1 MKHKNY
7 LEAILNATTESVL
20 LLDPQGLVL
29 VVNETAASRLGLHPA
44 DMLGKQVFDLMPSGI
59 AVERRRQFDEMVRSG
74 MARQTEDTRAGR
86 VFWTNHYPVKD
97 ENQQTSAVVVFAIDV
112 TERRQIEQALRD
124 SERRYRAFAE
134 NLPQGIVITQT
145 GLIKYVNKAACQL
158 LGFAQD
164 ELLNCEFLPLVC
176 EADRSRIADIH
187 RRRMQGESV
196 TPSYIVGMVRKDG
209 VVRQWSMHVSTIE
222 WEGKPSGLGS
232 FSDITDHQLADLA
245 LRESEERY
253 RTAFV
258 TSPDAINITRLS
270 DGCYIDVNEGFMR
283 MTGWSR
289 EEVIGKT
296 ALELKL
302 WADPADRQHLADAL
316 RRDGYYENLEANF
329 LAKDGR
335 VISGLMSAHL
345 MQIKGV
351 DCLLSVTRDI
361 SERRIAD
368 DKLKLAASVF
378 SHARE
383 GILITD
389 AAGTVLDV
397 NDMFTDITG
406 YQREEITGH
415 NPRILN
421 SGRQGKEFY
430 TALWKELADKGHWF
444 GEIWNRR
451 KNGEIYP
458 EMLTISA
465 VRNAAGAPQNYV
477 ALFSDITAQKAHQGQ
492 LEHIAHYDALTNLP
506 NRVLL
511 ADRLQQAL
519 TQTQRRKERLAVAY
533 LDLDGFKLIND
544 RYGHQVGDQ
553 LLIELARAMKQC
565 LREGDTLAR
574 LGGDEFV
581 AVLIDLDDLPGGAP
595 MLQRILTAAAQPVQI
610 GELTLNVSASLGV
623 TFYPQATDIDADQ
636 LLRQADHAM
645 YQAKVAGKNRYHVFD
660 PTQDNTLR
668 VHHESLERI
677 RLAMSQQEFVL
688 YYQPKVNMRTGKVI
702 GAEALIRWQH
712 PEKGLLA
719 PDAFLPVI
727 ENHPLAV
734 SVGEWVIDSALA
746 QMENWRA
753 TGLDLPVSV
762 NVGARQLQQSD
773 FLDRLKGI
781 LARHGGVDPSHLQLE
796 ILETSALED
805 ISQVSQLIESCAEMG
820 VSFALDDFGTGYSSL
835 TYLKRLR
842 VDALKIDQS
851 FVRDMLDDED
861 DLAILEGVIGLAS
874 AFKRHVIAEGVE
886 TAAHGASLMHLGC
899 DLAQG
904 YGIARPM
911 SASELSGW
919 VASWEPDPSWSELPW
934 RGGEDEMP

>member
-1 MKHKNY
+1 MKHENY

-20 LLDPQGLVL
+20 LLDLQGNVL
-29 VVNETAASRLGLHPA
+29 VVNETAARRLGHSPR
-44 DMLGKQVFDLMPSGI
+44 DLVGRNAFNLIPVGL
-59 AVERRRQFDEMVRSG
+59 AATRRRKFDDVVRDGLPS
-74 MARQTEDTRAGR
+74 QTEDTRDGHA
-86 VFWTNHYPVKD
+86 FLTHYYPVKD
-97 ENQQTSAVVVFAIDV
+97 RDRRVSAVVVFAIDV
-112 TERRQIEQALRD
+112 TQRRMAEEALKD
-124 SERRYRAFAE
+124 SERRYRGFADD
-134 NLPQGIVITQT
+134 LPQGIVITQN
-145 GLIKYVNKAACQL
+145 GLVKYVNKASARM
-158 LGFAQD
+158 LGYAREEILEQA
-164 ELLNCEFLPLVC
+164 FLPLIC
-176 EADRSRIADIH
+176 EADRSRIAAIH
-187 RRRMQGESV
+187 QRRMRGETV
-196 TPSYIVGMVRKDG
+196 DPTYIVGMVRKDG
-209 VVRQWSMHVSTIE
+209 EVRQWEMHVSNIE
-222 WEGKPSGLGS
+222 WDGQRSALGNC
-232 FSDITDHQLADLA
+232 TDVTDALQAGTA

-270 DGCYIDVNEGFMR
+270 DGCYIDVNEGFLR
-283 MTGWSR
+283 LTGWTR

-296 ALELKL
+296 ALELKV
-302 WADPADRQHLADAL
+302 WADQADRQHLVDAL
-316 RRDGYYENLEANF
+316 RRDGYFENLEANF

-345 MQIKGV
+345 MPVKGV

-383 GILITD
+383 GIMITD
-389 AAGTVLDV
+389 AAGVILDV
-397 NDMFTDITG
+397 NDMFSELTG
-406 YQREEITGH
+406 YPRDEVVGQT
-415 NPRILN
+415 PRILG
-421 SGRQGKEFY
+421 SGRQGKDFY
-430 TALWKELADKGHWF
+430 VALWKELTEQGHWF

-451 KNGEIYP
+451 KSGEVYP
-458 EMLTISA
+458 ETLTISA
-465 VRNAAGAPQNYV
+465 VRNTAGVTQNYV

-544 RYGHQVGDQ
+544 RHGHQVGDQ

-581 AVLIDLDDLPGGAP
+581 AVLIDLDDLPSGAP
-595 MLQRILTAAAQPVQI
+595 MLQRILNAAAQPVQI
-610 GELTLNVSASLGV
+610 GDLTLNVSASLGV

-645 YQAKVAGKNRYHVFD
+645 YQAKVAGKNRYHAFD
-660 PTQDNTLR
+660 PTQDNSLR

-677 RLAMSQQEFVL
+677 RLAMDQREFVL
-688 YYQPKVNMRTGKVI
+688 LYQPKVNMRTGTVV
-702 GAEALIRWQH
+702 GVEALIRWQH
-712 PEKGLLA
+712 PEKGLL
-719 PDAFLPVI
+719 PPGAFLPVI

-734 SVGEWVIDSALA
+734 ALGEWVMDCALS
-746 QMENWRA
+746 QMEAWQA
-753 TGLDLPVSV
+753 TGLRLPVSV
-762 NVGARQLQQSD
+762 NVGARQLQQGD
-773 FLDRLKGI
+773 FLDRLKDI
-781 LARHGGVDPSHLQLE
+781 LSRHAGVTPSDLQLE

-805 ISQVSQLIESCAEMG
+805 ISQASQLIESCKAMG

-842 VDALKIDQS
+842 VDVLKIDQS

-874 AFKRHVIAEGVE
+874 AFRRHVIAEGVE
-886 TAAHGASLMHLGC
+886 TAAHGASLMRLGC

-904 YGIARPM
+904 FGIARPM
-911 SASELSGW
+911 PAGELPAW
-919 VASWEPDPSWSELPW
+919 VASWRPDPSWSDRP
-934 RGGEDEMP
+934 

>member
-1 MKHKNY
+1 MKHADF
-7 LEAILNATTESVL
+7 LDAILNATTESVL
-20 LLDPQGLVL
+20 LLDPQGIVL
-29 VVNETAASRLGLHPA
+29 VVNETAASRLGSNQTEI
-44 DMLGKQVFDLMPSGI
+44 LGKQVFDLFPSDL
-59 AVERRRQFDEMVRSG
+59 ALERRRQFEELIQSG
-74 MARQTEDTRAGR
+74 TARQTEDTRAGR
-86 VFWTNHYPVKD
+86 VFWTNYYPIKD
-97 ENQQTSAVVVFAIDV
+97 ENQHVSAVVVFAIDV
-112 TERRQIEQALRD
+112 TERRQIEQALKV
-124 SERRYRAFAE
+124 SERRYRGFAE
-134 NLPQGIVITQT
+134 NLPLGIVITQD
-145 GLIKYVNKAACQL
+145 GLIKYVNKASCQMLGFELAEL
-158 LGFAQD
+158 LGR
-164 ELLNCEFLPLVC
+164 EFLPLIC
-176 EADRSRIADIH
+176 EADRSRVADIH

-209 VVRQWSMHVSTIE
+209 IIRQWSMHVSTID
-222 WEGKPSGLGS
+222 WEGKRSGLGS
-232 FSDITDHQLADLA
+232 CWDVTDSLQAELA

-270 DGCYIDVNEGFMR
+270 DGCYIDVNEGFLR
-283 MTGWSR
+283 LTGWTR

-296 ALELKL
+296 ALELKV
-302 WADPADRQHLADAL
+302 WANPADRQHLVDAL
-316 RRDGYYENLEANF
+316 RRDGYYENLEATF
-329 LAKDGR
+329 LGKDGR
-335 VISGLMSAHL
+335 AISGLMSAHI
-345 MQIKGV
+345 MTIKGV

-361 SERRIAD
+361 SERKTAD

-383 GILITD
+383 GIMITD
-389 AAGTVLDV
+389 AAGEILDV

-406 YQREEITGH
+406 YRREDVVGQ
-415 NPRILN
+415 NPRILK
-421 SGRQGKEFY
+421 SGRQSKEFY
-430 TALWKELADKGHWF
+430 TSLWGELVDKGHWY

-451 KNGEIYP
+451 KNGEVYP
-458 EMLTISA
+458 QTLTISA
-465 VRNAAGAPQNYV
+465 VRNATAVTQNYV

-511 ADRLQQAL
+511 ADRLKQAL
-519 TQTQRRKERLAVAY
+519 TQALRREERLAVAY

-544 RYGHQVGDQ
+544 RHGHQVGDQ
-553 LLIELARAMKQC
+553 LLIELSRAMKQC
-565 LREGDTLAR
+565 LRDGDTLAR

-581 AVLIDLDDLPGGAP
+581 AVLIDLDDLPSGIP
-595 MLQRILTAAAQPVQI
+595 MLRRILAAAAQPVQI

-623 TFYPQATDIDADQ
+623 TFYPQTSDIDADQ

-660 PTQDNTLR
+660 PTQDISLR
-668 VHHESLERI
+668 VQHESLERI
-677 RLAMSQQEFVL
+677 RLALSQQEFVL
-688 YYQPKVNMRTGKVI
+688 YYQPKVNMRTGRVV
-702 GAEALIRWQH
+702 GVEALIRWRH
-712 PEKGLLA
+712 PEEGLLA

-734 SVGEWVIDSALA
+734 AVGEWVIESALT
-746 QMENWRA
+746 QMESWRA
-753 TGLDLPVSV
+753 AGLALPVSV

-773 FLDRLKGI
+773 FLDRLKVI
-781 LARHGGVDPSHLQLE
+781 LARHQGVEPSDLQLE

-805 ISQVSQLIESCAEMG
+805 ISQVSQLIESCADMG

-842 VDALKIDQS
+842 VNALKIDQS

-874 AFKRHVIAEGVE
+874 AFKRQVIAEGVE
-886 TAAHGASLMHLGC
+886 TAAHGASLMDLGC
-899 DLAQG
+899 DVAQG

-911 SASELSGW
+911 PASELPAW
-919 VASWEPDPSWSELPW
+919 VASWRPDPSWGRP
-934 RGGEDEMP
+934 

>member
-1 MKHKNY
+1 MKHADF
-7 LEAILNATTESVL
+7 LDAILNATTESVL
-20 LLDPQGLVL
+20 LLDPQGIVL
-29 VVNETAASRLGLHPA
+29 VVNETAASRLGSNQTEI
-44 DMLGKQVFDLMPSGI
+44 LGKQVFDLFPSDL
-59 AVERRRQFDEMVRSG
+59 ALERRRQFEELIQSG
-74 MARQTEDTRAGR
+74 TARQTEDTRAGR
-86 VFWTNHYPVKD
+86 VFWTNYYPIKD
-97 ENQQTSAVVVFAIDV
+97 ENQQVSAVVVFAIDV
-112 TERRQIEQALRD
+112 TERRQIEQALKV
-124 SERRYRAFAE
+124 SERRYRGFAE
-134 NLPQGIVITQT
+134 NLPLGIVITQD
-145 GLIKYVNKAACQL
+145 GLIKYVNKASCQMLGFELAEL
-158 LGFAQD
+158 LGR
-164 ELLNCEFLPLVC
+164 EFLPLIC
-176 EADRSRIADIH
+176 DADRSRVADIH

-209 VVRQWSMHVSTIE
+209 IIRQWSMHVSTID
-222 WEGKPSGLGS
+222 WEGKRSGLGS
-232 FSDITDHQLADLA
+232 CWDVTDSLQAELA

-270 DGCYIDVNEGFMR
+270 DGCYIDVNEGFLR
-283 MTGWSR
+283 LTGWTR

-296 ALELKL
+296 ALELKV
-302 WADPADRQHLADAL
+302 WANPADRQHLVDAL
-316 RRDGYYENLEANF
+316 RRDGYYENLEATF
-329 LAKDGR
+329 LGKDGR
-335 VISGLMSAHL
+335 AISGLMSAHI
-345 MQIKGV
+345 MTIKGV

-361 SERRIAD
+361 SERKTAD

-383 GILITD
+383 GIMITD
-389 AAGTVLDV
+389 AAGEILDV

-406 YQREEITGH
+406 YRREDVVGQ
-415 NPRILN
+415 NPRILK

-430 TALWKELADKGHWF
+430 TSLWGELVDKGHWY

-451 KNGEIYP
+451 KNGEVYP
-458 EMLTISA
+458 QTLTISA
-465 VRNAAGAPQNYV
+465 VRNATAVTQNYV

-511 ADRLQQAL
+511 ADRLKQAL
-519 TQTQRRKERLAVAY
+519 TQALRREERLAVAY

-544 RYGHQVGDQ
+544 RHGHQVGDQ
-553 LLIELARAMKQC
+553 LLIELSRAMKQC
-565 LREGDTLAR
+565 LRDGDTLAR

-581 AVLIDLDDLPGGAP
+581 AVLIDLDDVPSGIP
-595 MLQRILTAAAQPVQI
+595 MLRRILAAAAQPVQI

-623 TFYPQATDIDADQ
+623 TFYPQTSDIDADQ

-660 PTQDNTLR
+660 PTQDISLR
-668 VHHESLERI
+668 VQHESLERI
-677 RLAMSQQEFVL
+677 RLALSQQEFVL
-688 YYQPKVNMRTGKVI
+688 YYQPKVNMRTGRVV
-702 GAEALIRWQH
+702 GVEALIRWRH
-712 PEKGLLA
+712 PEEGLLA

-734 SVGEWVIDSALA
+734 AVGEWVIESALT
-746 QMENWRA
+746 QMESWRA
-753 TGLDLPVSV
+753 AGLALPVSV

-773 FLDRLKGI
+773 FLDRLKVI
-781 LARHGGVDPSHLQLE
+781 LARHQGVEPSDLQLE

-805 ISQVSQLIESCAEMG
+805 ISQVSQLIESCADMG

-842 VDALKIDQS
+842 VNALKIDQS

-874 AFKRHVIAEGVE
+874 AFKRQVIAEGVE
-886 TAAHGASLMHLGC
+886 TAAHGASLMDLGC
-899 DLAQG
+899 DVAQG

-911 SASELSGW
+911 PASELPAW
-919 VASWEPDPSWSELPW
+919 VATWRPDPSWVRP
-934 RGGEDEMP
+934 